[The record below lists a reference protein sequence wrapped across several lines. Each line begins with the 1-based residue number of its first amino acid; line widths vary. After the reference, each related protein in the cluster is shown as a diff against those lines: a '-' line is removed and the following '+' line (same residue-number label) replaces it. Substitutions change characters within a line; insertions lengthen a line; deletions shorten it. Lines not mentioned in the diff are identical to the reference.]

1 LLRRAI
7 IARMSLSL
15 LGAACA
21 LELVALV
28 GGRVHTLV
36 PGVAPAERAIV
47 LDGERIQ
54 AVCAPAEV
62 PAAARVVDVR
72 GLHIVPGYID
82 GLAYHDTEHD
92 RLYTLAGVASI
103 CDHGNDAAR
112 LVGARRPDVRMAS
125 MGPEIHT
132 AGLLLDGEPPATSA
146 ALVLKT
152 ANDVVEAVEHLREL
166 EVSFFA
172 THAQLDGEL
181 WRALIV
187 ESAKYQLGVFG
198 PRPKGL
204 DLAAVLAAKP
214 RGLVTLDAL
223 LPAGKTWDSVSVD
236 ELRAAAKEVAAAG
249 VSVIPTLG
257 ALSKDLDA
265 LDPSSSDLTWLGPN
279 YTSYWLNEL
288 AVRKQQMNE
297 SLRASREGA
306 LTKAKLLLG
315 ALHSSGVRLVAG
327 SGAPHPWLMPGEGL
341 HRELAQWQAA
351 GVSAADCLAACT
363 REAALAF
370 GLKDCGVIE
379 AGNRA
384 DLVLL
389 SADPTQS
396 VAAMREIAG
405 VVRRG
410 AVLDRARL
418 DALRG
423 ELSGWVEAARKLVDA
438 PLDAPKPALPEGQV
452 LISGKCETLSTAGR
466 LAAERFA
473 VVRELD
479 DTLTFCSTRRT
490 PPGISQPELIVHSRQ
505 RVRRGQF
512 DSFEV
517 RAVAQ
522 GRELVVKGLKAGDQ
536 WRVERRFD
544 GGFVDLKAA
553 QEDVVAIDCD
563 SVTTPMLL
571 AVTRKPGGFPVIRF
585 HEGLELEVVRWD
597 MAVNEHG
604 DHGFRT
610 PTGVRLCQLNE
621 SGAVKVLVQQLGA
634 TQTQTSLVE
643 SDTHGGVGLELPA
656 DVLAKVRA
664 TAAAEARGETP
675 GAKR

>member
-1 LLRRAI
+1 
-7 IARMSLSL
+7 MSFSL

-54 AVCAPAEV
+54 AVCAPADV

-82 GLAYHDTEHD
+82 GLAYHDSEHD
-92 RLYTLAGVASI
+92 RLYTFAGVSSI

-181 WRALIV
+181 WRALIL
-187 ESAKYQLGVFG
+187 ESAKFELGVFG

-223 LPAGKTWDSVSVD
+223 LPAGKTWDSVTGD
-236 ELRAAAKEVAAAG
+236 ELRAVAKEVAAAG

-265 LDPSSSDLTWLGPN
+265 LDPNSSDLSWLGPN
-279 YTSYWLNEL
+279 YAGYWLNEL
-288 AVRKQQMNE
+288 ALRKQQMNE
-297 SLRASREGA
+297 NARTAREAA
-306 LTKAKLLLG
+306 LAKARLLLG
-315 ALHSSGVRLVAG
+315 ALHANGVRLIAG

-341 HRELAQWQAA
+341 HRELAQWEAA
-351 GVSAADCLAACT
+351 GVSASECLAACT
-363 REAALAF
+363 RNPALAF
-370 GLKDCGVIE
+370 GLRDCGVIE
-379 AGNRA
+379 PGNRA
-384 DLVLL
+384 DLVML

-396 VAAMREIAG
+396 VSALREIVG

-410 AVLDRARL
+410 TVLDRARL

-423 ELSGWVEAARKLVDA
+423 ELSVWVAAARKSVDA
-438 PLDAPKPALPEGQV
+438 PLDAPAPALPEGQV
-452 LISGKCETLSTAGR
+452 LLSGRCETLSTAGR

-479 DTLTFCSTRRT
+479 ETITFCSTRRR

-522 GRELVVKGLKAGDQ
+522 GRELVVKGLKAADG

-544 GGFVDLKAA
+544 GAFVDLKAA
-553 QEDVVAIDCD
+553 REDVVAIDSD

-571 AVTRKPGGFPVIRF
+571 AVTRKPGAFPVIRF

-597 MAVNEHG
+597 MLVTEHG

-610 PTGVRLCQLNE
+610 PTDVRIGAFNE
-621 SGAVKVLVQQLGA
+621 FGAVQKLVVQLGA
-634 TQTQTSLVE
+634 TETHTSLLE
-643 SDTHGGVGLELPA
+643 FDTHGGVGLELPA